1 MNNKRTDYIT
11 GRCENI
17 KARIEGNVIIFYKE
31 TTTLYGT
38 ETKDSYKI
46 VANQALEDIL
56 TLNELAE
63 EIDYITIRK
72 IINGE
77 VGIDVSNL

>member
-1 MNNKRTDYIT
+1 MTNKKTDYISD
-11 GRCENI
+11 RCKDI
-17 KARIEGNVIIFYKE
+17 KVRVEGNVIIFYKE
-31 TTTLYGT
+31 TTTLY
-38 ETKDSYKI
+38 ETVKKDSYKI

-63 EIDYITIRK
+63 EIDYEKIRK

-77 VGIDVSNL
+77 VGVDVSNL